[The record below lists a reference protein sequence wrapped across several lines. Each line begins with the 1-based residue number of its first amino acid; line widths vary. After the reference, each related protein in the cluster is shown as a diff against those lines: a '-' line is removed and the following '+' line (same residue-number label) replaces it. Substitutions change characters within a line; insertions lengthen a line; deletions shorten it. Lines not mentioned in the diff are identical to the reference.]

1 MHSQLSLWQPW
12 KEKSSFPFIWGNQQS
27 PGLKVVQGQTAISG
41 WQQDSNTGS
50 LAPVWWG
57 LSMIQPDTRAKG
69 HMINL
74 LNNSKKLCISHPEIL
89 CKIWELM
96 TSISLREH
104 LHWSQ
109 LDYFR
114 LIINTFLLFKKK
126 SFYRKIGRF
135 QYRYSLFFKLKFSN
149 NLFWL
154 VWKRR
159 TEQTTKRPFLHF
171 NISKH
176 VWFGLI
182 WICGQLDQNLIQ
194 KE

>member
-1 MHSQLSLWQPW
+1 MHSQLSLWQPC
-12 KEKSSFPFIWGNQQS
+12 KEKSSFPFTWGNQQS

-109 LDYFR
+109 LYYFR

-126 SFYRKIGRF
+126 SFYRKLADFRTGIV
-135 QYRYSLFFKLKFSN
+135 YSLNLNLVTTYSDWSEREGQNKLLRD
-149 NLFWL
+149 LFYTL
-154 VWKRR
+154 
-159 TEQTTKRPFLHF
+159 TYQNT
-171 NISKH
+171 
-176 VWFGLI
+176 FGLA
-182 WICGQLDQNLIQ
+182 
-194 KE
+194 